1 MNETEIAAN
10 LNIIARYLARRDIPE
25 LETGRMSADI
35 LVLLGS
41 SLIEPI
47 HVAASALKKGVAR
60 HLLVSGGIGH
70 STQGFRDTVSNHP
83 TYSTVSTAERAE
95 ADIIHDILTQHL
107 GVRPELITVENK
119 STNCGTNAEESR
131 KVIDLLGRTGQSLL
145 LIQDPTMQQR
155 SQACFERAW
164 SDVPGAKIMSF
175 APFVPVVQSNG
186 EGYAIIGSAEKVW
199 PFERFASL
207 VLGEIP
213 RLRDDENGYG
223 PRGRNF
229 IDHVEIPAEVL
240 IAHAELVTEFPRL
253 VRTAL

>member
-1 MNETEIAAN
+1 MSRTAEN
-10 LNIIARYLARRDIPE
+10 LNLVADYLARRDIPE
-25 LETGRMSADI
+25 LEAGTASADV

-47 HVAASALKKGVAR
+47 HVAANALKNGVAR

-70 STQGFRDTVSNHP
+70 STQGFRDMVSKHP
-83 TYSTVSTAERAE
+83 AYGRVETAERAE
-95 ADIIHDILTQHL
+95 ADIIHDILTQQL
-107 GVRPELITVENK
+107 GVQPELITVENK

-131 KVIDLLGRTGQSLL
+131 KVLDALGRAGQSLL
-145 LIQDPTMQQR
+145 LVQDPTMQQR

-175 APFVPVVQSNG
+175 APFIPVVQSND
-186 EGYAIIGSAEKVW
+186 EGYVITGSTEKVW
-199 PFERFASL
+199 PFERFVSL

-223 PRGRNF
+223 PKGLNY
-229 IDHVEIPAEVL
+229 IDHVDIPVEVL
-240 IAHAELVTEFPRL
+240 NAHAELVAEFPEL
-253 VRTAL
+253 VRIAA

>member
-1 MNETEIAAN
+1 MSKTAEN
-10 LNIIARYLARRDIPE
+10 LNLVAGYLARRDIPN
-25 LETGRMSADI
+25 LEAGTVSADI

-70 STQGFRDTVSNHP
+70 STQGFRDMVNNHP

-107 GVRPELITVENK
+107 GVRPEQITVENK

-131 KVIDLLGRTGQSLL
+131 RVIDVLGRTGQSLL
-145 LIQDPTMQQR
+145 LVQDPTMQQR

-164 SDVPGAKIMSF
+164 NDMPDAKIMSF
-175 APFVPVVQSNG
+175 APFIPVVQSND
-186 EGYAIIGSAEKVW
+186 EGYIITGSAEKVW

-223 PRGRNF
+223 PKGLNY
-229 IDHVEIPAEVL
+229 IDHVEIPVEILA
-240 IAHAELVTEFPRL
+240 AHAELVVEFPEL
-253 VRTAL
+253 VRMAA